1 MTINWIAVG
10 QLSLAAG
17 VIWSGIQAKIDRRQE
32 RRERKKDADEDRI
45 ERERVAQKLEQS
57 TSVTAK
63 KLDTI
68 HVLVDG
74 EYTTALFNYLQVLK
88 ELYAYTMK
96 TSDWARVEA
105 AQLVYDRHT
114 AQQEVIHKL
123 EMEKINAAVKP

>member
-10 QLSLAAG
+10 QISLAAG
-17 VIWSGIQAKIDRRQE
+17 VIWSGIQAKIDRRE
-32 RRERKKDADEDRI
+32 ERK
-45 ERERVAQKLEQS
+45 ERTRVAQKLEES
-57 TSVTAK
+57 TTVTAK

-105 AQLVYDRHT
+105 AQLVYDRHV
-114 AQQEVIHKL
+114 AQQKVIHKL
-123 EMEKINAAVKP
+123 ELEKIEAASKTK